1 MYRAKQA
8 EGSGRTD
15 WVVMGPCSCVFYYN
29 DECGCL
35 RCEGFAV
42 VLVADG
48 RTQHAAQALARDL
61 TDGKVQRPF
70 NPPRIVNS

>member
-15 WVVMGPCSCVFYYN
+15 WMVMGPCSCVGYYD

-35 RCEGFAV
+35 RCKGFAV
-42 VLVADG
+42 VLIADG
-48 RTQHAAQALARDL
+48 LTKAEAQALARDL
-61 TDGKVQRPF
+61 TNGKVQRPF
-70 NPPRIVNS
+70 NPPRMSNQ